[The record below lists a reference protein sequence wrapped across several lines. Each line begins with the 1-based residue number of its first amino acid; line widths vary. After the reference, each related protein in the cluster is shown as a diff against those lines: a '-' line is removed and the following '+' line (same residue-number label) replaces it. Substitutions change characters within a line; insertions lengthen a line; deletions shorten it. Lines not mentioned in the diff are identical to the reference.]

1 MLLMLKNSNTGE
13 TILEKIETEMQIRFV
28 RNILSKDIL
37 AKRILLSLLTIY
49 LLGSKKICRYIFIGK
64 LLDNKIEKRLSEQS
78 KELCS
83 NGF

>member
-1 MLLMLKNSNTGE
+1 MLLMLKNSNIGE
-13 TILEKIETEMQIRFV
+13 TILEKIETEIQICFV
-28 RNILSKDIL
+28 RNILSQDIL

-49 LLGSKKICRYIFIGK
+49 LLDSKKICRYIFIGK

>member
-1 MLLMLKNSNTGE
+1 MLLMLKNSNIGE

-28 RNILSKDIL
+28 RNILSQDIL

-49 LLGSKKICRYIFIGK
+49 LLDSKKICRYIFIGK